1 MKRILLLLLLTSSLH
16 AQTSVTAW
24 LSAQRNDGGGDFPHP
39 TRDLTI
45 DFENGSGFGAS
56 VAHQRGRFS
65 GELAL
70 FRLSSEGR
78 ILEDGVNVFDLGDL
92 ELTPVT
98 AMLRYHLGRFYVGAG
113 AAYVMVEDLDSTA
126 IDSETTG
133 VFGAGFTYDFTPRWG
148 VALDARYM
156 PLTLGGE
163 PEPGER
169 IEASL
174 DPLIVSAGVRVRF

>member
-16 AQTSVTAW
+16 AQTSVTGW
-24 LSAQRNDGGGDFPHP
+24 LSAQRNSGGGDFPHP

-56 VAHQRGRFS
+56 VAHQRGRWS
-65 GELAL
+65 GELAV
-70 FRLSSEGR
+70 FRLTSEGR
-78 ILEDGVNVFDLGDL
+78 ILENGQNVFDLGDV

-98 AMLRYHLGRFYVGAG
+98 AMLRYHFGRVYIGAG
-113 AAYVMVEDLDSTA
+113 VAYVSADDIDTTE

-133 VFGAGFTYDFTPRWG
+133 VIGAGFTYDFSPRWG

-156 PLTLGGE
+156 PLTLGGN
-163 PEPGER
+163 PEPDQR

-174 DPLIVSAGVRVRF
+174 DPLIVSAGLRVRF